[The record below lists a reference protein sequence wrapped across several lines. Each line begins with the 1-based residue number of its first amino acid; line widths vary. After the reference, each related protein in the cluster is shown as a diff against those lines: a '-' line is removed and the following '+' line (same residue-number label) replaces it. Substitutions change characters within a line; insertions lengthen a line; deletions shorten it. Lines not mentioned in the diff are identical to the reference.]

1 MKKLLWFLILSVVC
15 KNTICQVQFQ
25 NLTYN
30 EALKK
35 AAINNRMIFLQF
47 ESEKC
52 IQCNVVANKAFE
64 NEELAAQ
71 LNESFVCIAINFTH
85 PDRETVG
92 NFLNAKQSFGSFFID
107 HNGVLLHSYKMST
120 TQASKYKEQVGIAL
134 FKSSEGIRISE
145 LEKEYREGDKSID
158 MLQAILLKRKSLS
171 LETDSLLDVYV
182 SILPTDSLTAVTT
195 LSFIAK
201 MAPVI
206 GSYADNQLRK
216 DYALFNKAWY
226 ALPLVERV
234 IINNRII
241 AKSMNKAVSEKNQA
255 FAYRVASFNKAT
267 YTTSV
272 QAAENAFDKNIL
284 DYLYETKDT
293 FNYLV
298 RAVNYY
304 DKYYMTV
311 SIDTISKQDSLRRKK
326 MLATAKGDT
335 VSRTDST
342 LRIRKSITFSPQTQ
356 IITQALN
363 TGAWNFYKMSS
374 DTMYLSKALQWVKRG
389 LEFYE
394 PAEAMDTY
402 ARLLYKTG
410 KKEEAVFWELK
421 TIALKQKMGYPTVE
435 FEAVLNKMKAG
446 AAKID

>member
-1 MKKLLWFLILSVVC
+1 MKKLLWFLILVLCC
-15 KNTICQVQFQ
+15 KNVISQVQFQ
-25 NLTYN
+25 NLTYD
-30 EALKK
+30 EALKQ
-35 AAINNRMIFLQF
+35 AAITNRMVFLQF

-64 NEELAAQ
+64 NDELAAQ
-71 LNESFVCIAINFTH
+71 LNETFICITINPTH

-107 HNGVLLHSYKMST
+107 RNGVLLHSYKMST
-120 TQASKYKEQVGIAL
+120 TQASKYKEQIGIAL

-145 LEKEYREGDKSID
+145 LEKEYREGDKSIE

-182 SILPTDSLTAVTT
+182 SILPADSLTSVAT

-201 MAPVI
+201 MAPLI
-206 GSYADNQLRK
+206 GSNADNQLRK
-216 DYALFNKAWY
+216 DYPLFNKAWY
-226 ALPLVERV
+226 ALPLAERV
-234 IINNRII
+234 VINNRII

-255 FAYRVASFNKAT
+255 FAYRVASFNKST
-267 YTTSV
+267 YTNNML
-272 QAAENAFDKNIL
+272 AGENAFDKNIL

-304 DKYYMTV
+304 DKYYMSV
-311 SIDTISKQDSLRRKK
+311 SIDTISKQNSLRRNK
-326 MLATAKGDT
+326 MFATVKGNT

-342 LRIRKSITFSPQTQ
+342 MRIRKSITFSPQTQ
-356 IITQALN
+356 KFTQALN
-363 TGAWNFYKMSS
+363 TGAWNFYKMSN
-374 DTMYLSKALQWVKRG
+374 DTMYLSKALQWVKRAV
-389 LEFYE
+389 EFYE
-394 PAEAMDTY
+394 SSEATDTY

-421 TIALKQKMGYPTVE
+421 TIALKQKRGYPTVE

-446 AAKID
+446 SVKID

>member
-1 MKKLLWFLILSVVC
+1 MKKLLWFLILVVVC
-15 KNTICQVQFQ
+15 KNAISQVQFQ
-25 NLTYN
+25 NLTYS

-35 AAINNRMIFLQF
+35 AAINNRMVFLQF
-47 ESEKC
+47 ESKKC

-71 LNESFVCIAINFTH
+71 LNESFVCIAINSTH

-120 TQASKYKEQVGIAL
+120 TRASKYKEQIGIAL
-134 FKSSEGIRISE
+134 FKSSEGVRISE

-171 LETDSLLDVYV
+171 LETDSLLDVYISAV
-182 SILPTDSLTAVTT
+182 VPEYLKFVAALT
-195 LSFIAK
+195 FIAK
-201 MAPVI
+201 MSPI
-206 GSYADNQLRK
+206 LGSKADMELRK
-216 DYALFNKAWY
+216 DIGLFNEAWY
-226 ALPLVERV
+226 ALPLSER
-234 IINNRII
+234 IGINNRII
-241 AKSMNKAVSEKNQA
+241 FKSMNKAVSEKNKA
-255 FAYRVASFNKAT
+255 FAYRVAYFNKST
-267 YTTSV
+267 YNNNV
-272 QAAENAFDKNIL
+272 QAGEKAFDKTIL
-284 DYLYETKDT
+284 DFLYETKDT

-298 RAVNYY
+298 SAVNYY
-304 DKYYMTV
+304 DKYYMTLSV
-311 SIDTISKQDSLRRKK
+311 DTISKQDSLRRNK
-326 MLATAKGDT
+326 MFATAKGDT

-342 LRIRKSITFSPQTQ
+342 MRIKKSITFSPQTQ

-394 PAEAMDTY
+394 SAEATDTY

-421 TIALKQKMGYPTVE
+421 TIALKQKMGYPFVE
-435 FEAVLNKMKAG
+435 FETVLNKMKAG
-446 AAKID
+446 AEIID